1 VRTLSCRCLQ
11 SHSGMMLSN
20 ASNSSATEEI
30 IKIGTYKLKNDEYFK
45 VSKQESQILLQK
57 SF

>member
-1 VRTLSCRCLQ
+1 
-11 SHSGMMLSN
+11 MLSN

-45 VSKQESQILLQK
+45 LQSHQAGISDFATKIIL
-57 SF
+57 SVMFT

>member
-1 VRTLSCRCLQ
+1 
-11 SHSGMMLSN
+11 MLSN

-45 VSKQESQILLQK
+45 GSKQESQILLPK
-57 SF
+57 